1 MMIDEVKELLRTVT
15 GSITG
20 SSATYRYG
28 LPLRSGLPHP
38 LPNGTVVIYMLA
50 VSYHKLKV

>member
-28 LPLRSGLPHP
+28 LPLESGLPHP

-50 VSYHKLKV
+50 VSYHKLKI

>member
-28 LPLRSGLPHP
+28 LPLGSGLPHS
-38 LPNGTVVIYMLA
+38 LSNGTVVIYMLT
-50 VSYHKLKV
+50 VSYDKLKM